1 MTNLSNLTTFA
12 GERRVLTIGREA
24 LVCVKRPAG
33 QMGHMLVA
41 ITRDGFRTDYPMA
54 YDSGQVVYN
63 HPEWFSR
70 RFKERA
76 APHVRRF
83 YGKD

>member
-12 GERRVLTIGREA
+12 CEQRVLTVGREA
-24 LVCVKRPAG
+24 LVSANLPVGLSGR
-33 QMGHMLVA
+33 MLVA

-54 YDSGQVVYN
+54 YDSGRVVYD

-76 APHVRRF
+76 APHIRRF